1 MAFNPF
7 IGMAQTDLEAAL
19 AAAQQ
24 DLLAG
29 KSTIAAQSGSVGI
42 KSQIAISPQRR
53 IELILRALNLLDAT
67 TYPIEQIVIVDNVR
81 VAFSQSIDPTSQQ

>member
-7 IGMAQTDLEAAL
+7 IGMLQADLETAL

-29 KSTIAAQSGSVGI
+29 KSTIAAQSGSVGV

-53 IELILRALNLLDAT
+53 VELILRALNLLNPGE
-67 TYPIEQIVIVDNVR
+67 YPIDQTVITDNVR
-81 VAFSQSIDPTSQQ
+81 VAFSQTDPTTP